1 MVYCQRCGKQNE
13 EGAEFCNKCGANL
26 KGPHRQFDKKR
37 EDQCEEECQS
47 SSKKEN
53 KAFWGIIVL
62 LIGIWIIFE
71 FGIKNIPGLPA
82 WVDNFEFWWII
93 PVIIGLAILVA
104 GIRMVTKKN

>member
-13 EGAEFCNKCGANL
+13 EAAQFCNKCGANL
-26 KGPHRQFDKKR
+26 KGPPRQWDKKK
-37 EDQCEEECQS
+37 EDQCEEECQGGS
-47 SSKKEN
+47 KEN

-71 FGIKNIPGLPA
+71 FGIKNIPGRPS

-93 PVIIGLAILVA
+93 PVVIGIAILVA
-104 GIRMVTKKN
+104 GIRMVTKTN